1 MFHFVFL
8 MADDGRQRGI
18 DIVLH
23 LENEINFEVIIIITT
38 GLTQFMF
45 HNQCFITSN
54 CQLYCQF
61 QLKNLCGQE
70 SLGHVRRDHCHHFVS
85 DSYLG

>member
-38 GLTQFMF
+38 GR
-45 HNQCFITSN
+45 I
-54 CQLYCQF
+54 
-61 QLKNLCGQE
+61 
-70 SLGHVRRDHCHHFVS
+70 
-85 DSYLG
+85 